1 MFHAATMKHSA
12 FSRRSPCM
20 RPSISAASRL
30 LLLGALALSAWTVD
44 PINQRCPVLTDEAI
58 DPAIT
63 VVWQGKTIGL
73 CCQRCK
79 RQFLEKPEAYAANLP
94 AIASTA
100 PASGPDPSSQGGSSR
115 AGTPEPAMTAMTTM
129 SRLSR
134 WLGRFHPVVVHLPIA
149 LGLAAAV
156 AEMIYVL
163 RHMPGARAAAR
174 FAIAGAALGA
184 VPAVAFGWFAAAS
197 GSYPGLE
204 SVLTWHR
211 WLGTAAMTVLIAA
224 SVTLEITH
232 RRQPVGRLRFLPLLL
247 LALAGL
253 VVGLVG
259 HLGGTLVFG
268 PDHFQW

>member
-1 MFHAATMKHSA
+1 
-12 FSRRSPCM
+12 M
-20 RPSISAASRL
+20 RPSIFAASRL
-30 LLLGALALSAWTVD
+30 LLLGALALSAWAAD

-63 VVWQGKTIGL
+63 IVWQGKTIGL

-94 AIASTA
+94 AMASLPPTG
-100 PASGPDPSSQGGSSR
+100 GPDPRGQGGPSR
-115 AGTPEPAMTAMTTM
+115 AGAPEPAMTSM
-129 SRLSR
+129 SRLFR

-211 WLGTAAMTVLIAA
+211 WLGTAALAVLIAA

-232 RRQPVGRLRFLPLLL
+232 HRQPVGRLRFLPLLL
-247 LALAGL
+247 LTLAGL
-253 VVGLVG
+253 GVGLVG

>member
-1 MFHAATMKHSA
+1 M
-12 FSRRSPCM
+12 
-20 RPSISAASRL
+20 SAAFRL
-30 LLLGALALSAWTVD
+30 LLMGALAVSAWAAD
-44 PINQRCPVLTDEAI
+44 PINQRCPVLIDEAI
-58 DPAIT
+58 DPSIT

-94 AIASTA
+94 AMASLA
-100 PASGPDPSSQGGSSR
+100 PTGGPGPSDQGDRSSR
-115 AGTPEPAMTAMTTM
+115 AGPPETAITLA
-129 SRLSR
+129 SRLFR

-184 VPAVAFGWFAAAS
+184 MPAVAFGWFAAAS

-232 RRQPVGRLRFLPLLL
+232 RRQPIGRLRFLPLLL